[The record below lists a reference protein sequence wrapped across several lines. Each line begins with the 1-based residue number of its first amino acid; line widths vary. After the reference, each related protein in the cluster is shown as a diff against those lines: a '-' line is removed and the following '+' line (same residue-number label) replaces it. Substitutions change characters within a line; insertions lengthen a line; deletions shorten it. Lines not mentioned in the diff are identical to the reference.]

1 MQLPTLRQLELLQ
14 SLAQSDSIAAAGARI
29 GMTPSA
35 TSHALRALET
45 TLGTALV
52 DRNATTAELT
62 QAGQQVLPHV
72 RDMFAMLNLIGSTAK
87 SSAKLETGS
96 LRIGSFGASSSLK
109 LLPPLLQSFK
119 KRYPGIEV
127 YVTEKPDAEIEQD
140 LVQRRIEMGVV
151 TLPRPEMDT
160 IMLAVDEL
168 VAVVPEQHP
177 LARNAAV
184 DLQQLASGPLI
195 LTHAGSQGLVA
206 RLFERADLEPNITHE
221 LSQLLSIL
229 EFVSLGQGISI
240 IASLALPEKYPGVI
254 YRRIKPQAS
263 RRVGLACL
271 NENRLS
277 PAAQAF
283 WQMTRESLDRRKH

>member
-140 LVQRRIEMGVV
+140 LVERRIEMGVV